1 MGCSSRLQRQA
12 CQQYTEMSATT
23 ASATHHQFMV
33 AKSSRSAPSLTSRS
47 DQIRQPIEMMF
58 VTTSTTREHKLSPHS
73 LSQSNAEDLYWTP
86 AQLIAHHTRNG
97 CNLQIGD
104 VLATG
109 TISGPSEASA
119 GCLLELTRNGA
130 RPILLP
136 TGESRT
142 FLEDGDE
149 IILRGFCET
158 VGHPRIGLGECRAT
172 ILPAL
177 T

>member
-1 MGCSSRLQRQA
+1 MRGN
-12 CQQYTEMSATT
+12 
-23 ASATHHQFMV
+23 
-33 AKSSRSAPSLTSRS
+33 
-47 DQIRQPIEMMF
+47 
-58 VTTSTTREHKLSPHS
+58 KLDPHL
-73 LSQSNAEDLYWTP
+73 LSQSNAQDLYWTP
-86 AQLIAHHTRNG
+86 GQLIAHHTSNG

-109 TISGPSEASA
+109 TISGPSETSA

-142 FLEDGDE
+142 FLQDGDE
-149 IILRGFCET
+149 IILRGSCEAP
-158 VGHPRIGLGECRAT
+158 GHPRIGLGECRAT
-172 ILPAL
+172 ILPAR